1 MTQPPGRS
9 PHHSGD
15 GCTGQPRSLNLDEGY
30 EIRSSARRMITTV
43 ALAASY
49 PQGTNRPWDA
59 IADEGAYLAR
69 HFGPEGEWF
78 LTGLLAEY
86 VHRGATPNL
95 RGPGELPVLSLA
107 VPPCDPQ
114 AAALLFALA
123 ERHRQ
128 PDSTDEQCAH
138 LEAARVPLQTFM
150 LHMHLTNHRA
160 ARQQWVSVFQHDN
173 GTPLLAALGFT
184 AQLVVWAA
192 RATLPAQKGP
202 TASATAPM
210 N

>member
-15 GCTGQPRSLNLDEGY
+15 GCTGQPRPLNLDEGY
-30 EIRSSARRMITTV
+30 EIRSGARRMIANVGLTN
-43 ALAASY
+43 
-49 PQGTNRPWDA
+49 PQTANRPWDT
-59 IADEGAYLAR
+59 IADEGAYIAR

-86 VHRGATPNL
+86 VRRGAAPNL
-95 RGPGELPVLSLA
+95 RGPGDLPVLSLA

-114 AAALLFALA
+114 AAALLVTLA

-128 PDSTDEQCAH
+128 PGSADEQCAH
-138 LEAARVPLQTFM
+138 LEAARMPLQTFM
-150 LHMHLTNHRA
+150 LHMHLTSHRA
-160 ARQQWVSVFQHDN
+160 ARQQWVSVFQHDH
-173 GTPLLAALGFT
+173 GTPLLTALGFT

-202 TASATAPM
+202 TASTTAPM